1 MDAMNLEQVDGM
13 EYIIDTVYIER
24 KRNIVIPGI
33 QSAMFIHLSFKN
45 IPHTRGFTFYWPF
58 KSIQKKSCYSIL
70 KMGIHSVSSRVS

>member
-45 IPHTRGFTFYWPF
+45 IPHTRGIMNLDLHFIGLLNQYKRKVVTVF
-58 KSIQKKSCYSIL
+58 
-70 KMGIHSVSSRVS
+70 